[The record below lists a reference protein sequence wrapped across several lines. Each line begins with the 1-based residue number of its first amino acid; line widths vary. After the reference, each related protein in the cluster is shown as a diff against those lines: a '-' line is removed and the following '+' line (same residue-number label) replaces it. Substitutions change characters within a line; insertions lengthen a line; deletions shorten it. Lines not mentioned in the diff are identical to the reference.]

1 MAAGIATWAS
11 GHLVQIGAGVAIAAV
26 CGLLLAHLC
35 RRMVRRPA
43 AVVVAAIA
51 AAGCTAYSADTSWR
65 FAADHLSM
73 TSAAERGVFFAAGEL
88 ALFSMALMA
97 RQNLNTTGAPGIPG
111 ALVWV
116 ITGVQIIPAYAE
128 SGIVGGTVRAF
139 VGPIL
144 AALLWHLAM
153 GIELRHTKPGTH
165 SQSLPSIIA
174 RELRERFLSRLGLAT
189 RNRSAEQITR
199 DRWTRRAVA
208 LASRLSA
215 EEDGSRRHVRLA
227 RRLAKAVD
235 RAQVGQYAEQRETLL
250 LLLAARRNASAL
262 ARISL
267 PSPWQA
273 EPEPGTGTE
282 PTSGTSVAPAP
293 ARVVLVPVPPRAAP
307 HPELQAVPELNAGAE
322 PQDAPEPARPRNRRT
337 TRKTAKDAA
346 FHKHVRSARRW
357 LTGDPDLSG
366 SDIGKKLGTSDRY
379 GRKVKQAA
387 LETAS

>member
-1 MAAGIATWAS
+1 MGAYIPGWTG
-11 GHLVQIGAGVAIAAV
+11 GHLVQITAGVAVAGGLA
-26 CGLLLAHLC
+26 LLLAYLC
-35 RRMVRRPA
+35 RGMFRRPA
-43 AVVVAAIA
+43 AVIVAAIA

-73 TSAAERGVFFAAGEL
+73 TSAVERGVFFAAGEL

-97 RQNLNTTGAPGIPG
+97 RQNLNTTGAPGVPG

-153 GIELRHTKPGTH
+153 GIELRHTKPGAN
-165 SQSLPSIIA
+165 SQSLPSIIG

-199 DRWTRRAVA
+199 DRWTRRAVEVASA
-208 LASRLSA
+208 LAV
-215 EEDGSRRHVRLA
+215 EEGGSRRHARLA

-235 RAQVGQYAEQRETLL
+235 RAQVGQYPEQRETLL
-250 LLLAARRNASAL
+250 LLLAARRNASEL
-262 ARISL
+262 ARIGL
-267 PSPWQA
+267 PSPWRP

-282 PTSGTSVAPAP
+282 PLGGTNAPSVP
-293 ARVVLVPVPPRAAP
+293 ARVVLVPVPGRAVPR
-307 HPELQAVPELNAGAE
+307 PELQAVPELNAEAE
-322 PQDAPEPARPRNRRT
+322 PQEASEPARPRNRRT
-337 TRKTAKDAA
+337 VRKSAKDAA

-357 LTGDPDLSG
+357 LAGDPELSG
-366 SDIGKKLGTSDRY
+366 TDIGKKLGTSDRY
-379 GRKVKQAA
+379 GRKVKRAA